1 MLARCL
7 SASLHGLEA
16 KPVTV
21 EVDLAPGLPGIQL
34 VGLADKAIQESRER
48 VRSALRNS
56 GFRGPLVRVVINLA
70 PADRRKEGPAFDLP
84 ISLGLLVASGQLD
97 RPKLDGLWCAGELG
111 LDGSLRPCRGVIAL
125 ADLARQ
131 QGARA
136 LIVPPANAPEA
147 ALIPNLTIWTA
158 NNLKEL
164 VQQLKGECPIV
175 RIEHNPSPQPATPA
189 AMPLEPLGLGI
200 EGMDRA
206 AHALALAAAGGHH
219 LLMVGPPGCGKTH
232 LARQLPLLL
241 PPLTTPESL
250 TITRIHSVAGEF
262 NASEPL
268 LHQRP
273 FRSAHHSCSGAALL
287 GGGHT
292 PKPGEI
298 SLAHGGVLF
307 LDELAEFPRR
317 VLDLLRQPLEDGNV
331 RLSRSRETTV
341 FPAAVTLVAATNPC
355 PCGWHGDSA
364 QACRCTRAQRQRYW
378 QRLSGPLLDRID
390 LQLRLERRSS
400 RQMRRCLEA
409 NPSPQIHSAWLKP
422 SRVKAA
428 RRRMHTRNPRGCSN
442 RFLTTADLH
451 RYGQFEANGLTLW
464 ERVIEQ
470 RRLTTRS
477 SLQLLRVART
487 IADLNGQDTVP
498 TEAIADAS
506 GFRCTDLMGDH
517 SAGAESR

>member
-1 MLARCL
+1 
-7 SASLHGLEA
+7 
-16 KPVTV
+16 
-21 EVDLAPGLPGIQL
+21 
-34 VGLADKAIQESRER
+34 
-48 VRSALRNS
+48 
-56 GFRGPLVRVVINLA
+56 
-70 PADRRKEGPAFDLP
+70 
-84 ISLGLLVASGQLD
+84 
-97 RPKLDGLWCAGELG
+97 
-111 LDGSLRPCRGVIAL
+111 
-125 ADLARQ
+125 
-131 QGARA
+131 
-136 LIVPPANAPEA
+136 
-147 ALIPNLTIWTA
+147 
-158 NNLKEL
+158 
-164 VQQLKGECPIV
+164 VQQLKGECPVV
-175 RIEHNPSPQPATPA
+175 RVEHNSSPQPATPA

-241 PPLTTPESL
+241 PPLTTSESL

-262 NASEPL
+262 DTSEPL
-268 LHQRP
+268 LHRRP
-273 FRSAHHSCSGAALL
+273 FRCAHHSCSGAALI

-355 PCGWHGDSA
+355 PCGWHGDSD
-364 QACRCTRAQRQRYW
+364 QACRCTSAQRQRYW

-400 RQMRRCLEA
+400 RQMRSCLEA
-409 NPSPQIHSAWLKP
+409 TPSPQTHMPWLEP

-428 RRRMHTRNPRGCSN
+428 RLRMRTRNPRSCSN
-442 RFLTTADLH
+442 RFLTTEDLH
-451 RYGQFEANGLTLW
+451 RYGQFKADGLTLW

-487 IADLNGQDTVP
+487 IADLNGQETVQA
-498 TEAIADAS
+498 EAIADAS
-506 GFRCTDLMGDH
+506 GYRCTDLMGDH
-517 SAGAESR
+517 SAGAVSR